1 MIVITEGSLMNC
13 LSGGAHPKFAY
24 FAIRERALR
33 SHRRRRRLRRR
44 GIIINFL
51 HGGSKNP
58 LVNCL

>member
-1 MIVITEGSLMNC
+1 MIVITGKLDELFVRWRSTQSLPPPP
-13 LSGGAHPKFAY
+13 LLLARFAG
-24 FAIRERALR
+24 IR
-33 SHRRRRRLRRR
+33 RRR

>member
-1 MIVITEGSLMNC
+1 MIVITGKLDELFVRWS
-13 LSGGAHPKFAY
+13 APKVRYTRA
-24 FAIRERALR
+24 RALR
-33 SHRRRRRLRRR
+33 SHRRRRLRRR